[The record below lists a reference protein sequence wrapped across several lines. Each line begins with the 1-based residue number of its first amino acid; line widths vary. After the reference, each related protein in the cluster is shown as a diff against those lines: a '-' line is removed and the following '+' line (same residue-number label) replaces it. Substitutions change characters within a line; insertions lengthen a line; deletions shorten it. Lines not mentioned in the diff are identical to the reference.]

1 MSMSTPLQG
10 VRVLDFC
17 QAVAG
22 PFAGRLLADLGADV
36 IKVET
41 TAGDLSRDLT
51 PVGDGSF
58 SAMFNHANAGKRGI
72 AVDLKS
78 LAGKMVALALV
89 QEVDVVLE
97 NSRPGAMDRLGLGY
111 ADLSRINPGLVMCSV
126 SSYGQD
132 GNYSSFVGAD
142 PVGQA
147 MSGMVHMT
155 GDPDR
160 PPYLVTNGIADT
172 STGTHAAL
180 ATTAA
185 LFARQQTGQGCHLD
199 ISMCD
204 VMLMM
209 DCCNVPLAAATRGE
223 APMERSGAHN
233 LTVSPFGLFA
243 AQDGF
248 VLIEAWGEGASS
260 LWGRLCSVMGRLDLV
275 EAPDFRTNAAR
286 VRNRAAVTGVVESW
300 LGVLPREAALAELYR
315 ARVVAAPVL
324 SPMEAINHP
333 VARERNMVQTL
344 THPAAGDVDVISN
357 AYKSTAWQVRTSL
370 APALGEH
377 TRQILNDLVGL
388 RQADIE
394 SLLADGVLGAV
405 PTRPDEGSAS
415 P

>member
-1 MSMSTPLQG
+1 MSMSRPLLG

-36 IKVET
+36 IKVES

-89 QEVDVVLE
+89 QEADVVLE
-97 NSRPGAMDRLGLGY
+97 NSSPGAINRLGLGY

-132 GNYSSFVGAD
+132 GSYSRFVGAD

-223 APMERSGAHN
+223 ASMERSGAHN

-260 LWGRLCSVMGRLDLV
+260 LWGRLCSVMGRPDLV
-275 EAPDFRTNAAR
+275 DAPEFRTNAAR
-286 VRNRAAVTGVVESW
+286 VRNRAA
-300 LGVLPREAALAELYR
+300 REAALAELYR

-324 SPMEAINHP
+324 SPAEAINHP

-344 THPAAGDVDVISN
+344 THPAAGEVDVISN
-357 AYKSTAWQVRTSL
+357 AYKSTTWQVQATL

-377 TRQILNDLVGL
+377 TRQILQDLVGL
-388 RQADIE
+388 QPADIE
-394 SLLADGVLGAV
+394 SLLANGVLGAV
-405 PTRPDEGSAS
+405 PTRPEEGFAS